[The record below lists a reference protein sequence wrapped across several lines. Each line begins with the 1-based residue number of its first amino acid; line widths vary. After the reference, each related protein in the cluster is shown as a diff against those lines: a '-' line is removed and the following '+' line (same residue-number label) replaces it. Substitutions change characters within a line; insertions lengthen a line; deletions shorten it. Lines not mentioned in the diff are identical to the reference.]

1 MSENS
6 VIARLKIHH
15 KSVGLIVEEHSRSGS
30 ARDAHFVLIL
40 VCDFAHLYAQFA
52 PFLPLFAIVIFL
64 SLLYIAFELPIGVGN
79 DIVMASL
86 FQIMAHL
93 LEDELRFKSGEKCQQ
108 IVSLDV
114 GPALKPNNPFR
125 VDHLIVNSD
134 IGRLI
139 VISSRE

>member
-1 MSENS
+1 MSKNS
-6 VIARLKIHH
+6 VIARIKIRD
-15 KSVGLIVEEHSRSGS
+15 KCAGLIVEEHRRSGI
-30 ARDAHFVLIL
+30 ACDAHFVLVL
-40 VCDFAHLYAQFA
+40 VCHFAHLYAQFA

-64 SLLYIAFELPIGVGN
+64 SLLYIALELPIGVGN

-86 FQIMAHL
+86 FQILAHL
-93 LEDELRFKSGEKCQQ
+93 LEDELRFISGEKCQQ

-114 GPALKPNNPFR
+114 RPALKPNNPFW

-139 VISSRE
+139 VTSSR